1 MSVRVLPYG
10 DSALLVEL
18 ATLDDVLG
26 MLRALQRTR
35 PPGVVD
41 LVPAARTL
49 AVVLDPHVLSPASAR
64 GWVERTMPEPGDQ
77 VAVDV
82 VEVPVRYEGED
93 LGEVARLLGVTSR
106 EVVDL
111 HTRSL
116 WRVGFGGFS
125 PGFGYL
131 VTDHDRLRVPR
142 RATPRTAVPA
152 GSVGLA
158 GEFSGVYPRSSPGG
172 WQLIGRTDAVLWDAS
187 AEPPALLRPG
197 VSVRFVEVAS

>member
-1 MSVRVLPYG
+1 VTARVLPYG

-18 ATLDDVLG
+18 ATLEEVLG
-26 MLRALQRTR
+26 MLRALERTR

-64 GWVERTMPEPGDQ
+64 AWIERTAPERRAD
-77 VAVDV
+77 VAEEV
-82 VEVPVRYEGED
+82 VELPVRYDGED
-93 LGEVARLLGVTSR
+93 LGEVARLLGMPSR
-106 EVVDL
+106 EVVRL
-111 HTRSL
+111 HTGSL
-116 WRVGFGGFS
+116 WRVAFGGFA
-125 PGFGYL
+125 PGFAYL

-142 RATPRTAVPA
+142 RATPRTAVPP

-172 WQLIGRTDAVLWDAS
+172 WQLIGRTDARLWDA
-187 AEPPALLRPG
+187 AARPPALLRPG
-197 VSVRFVEVAS
+197 VSVRFVEAAP